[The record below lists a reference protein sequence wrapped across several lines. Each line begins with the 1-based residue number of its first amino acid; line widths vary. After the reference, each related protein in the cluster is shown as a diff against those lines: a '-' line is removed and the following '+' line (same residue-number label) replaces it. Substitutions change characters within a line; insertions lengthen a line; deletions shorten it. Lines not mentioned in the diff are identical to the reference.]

1 MKDEEK
7 ESVSEKK
14 DICKNEC
21 YNQETFKERFNKMGL
36 RYYRDVLR
44 DGNCMYLSIGVQ
56 IIDMLQKN
64 EKFKET
70 FKKSLEDI
78 KEKFKAIG
86 LEEFT
91 YVDYLNTLEENMDVE
106 IHEIDKY
113 CWYEIVGL
121 LRLITSTELRTN
133 PEAYAPF
140 IVDTTVEQYC
150 KSSVDPFFVE
160 AGYVE
165 IGALVNILPIRI
177 VVYDIMETSQEYS
190 RVYGSDGEIIN
201 ILHTPNHFEPIYF

>member
-1 MKDEEK
+1 MGEKEK

-14 DICKNEC
+14 DISKNQC
-21 YNQETFKERFNKMGL
+21 YSEESFKERFERIGV
-36 RYYRDVLR
+36 RYYRDILR

-56 IIDMLQKN
+56 IIDKLQKD
-64 EKFKET
+64 EKFKEV
-70 FKKSLEDI
+70 FEKSLEDI
-78 KEKFKAIG
+78 KEKFKALG

-91 YVDYLNTLEENMDVE
+91 YVDYLNTLEDNMDVE

-133 PEAYAPF
+133 QEVYAPF
-140 IVDTTVEQYC
+140 ILDSTVEQYC

-160 AGYVE
+160 AGYLE
-165 IGALVNILPIRI
+165 IGALVNILPLRI
-177 VVYDIMETSQEYS
+177 VVFDITETSNDYS
-190 RVYGSDGEIIN
+190 RVYGNDGEVIN